1 MNLTEIKPNDLLRDG
16 MVHCTMLGVFFFI
29 LQAVL
34 ADLTTLQVIPLIQLS
49 LFSK

>member
-16 MVHCTMLGVFFFI
+16 MVHCTMLVFFLI

>member
-1 MNLTEIKPNDLLRDG
+1 MAVRF
-16 MVHCTMLGVFFFI
+16 VF
-29 LQAVL
+29 QAVL